1 MTSDS
6 YLFDEPRLF
15 TVGAVGEPGSRVFF
29 LQAHEEGTTVSVKCE
44 KQQAEALAEHLDG
57 VLADLPAVDPSE
69 PPPLVEPLP
78 PLSLEWVAGTMS
90 IGWNP
95 ATERVVLDVEE
106 LVTADEVGDEEPAH
120 LRLQLTP
127 SQVAAYVEHAR
138 SLAEAG
144 RPPCR
149 LCGQPIDPSGHACPR
164 LN

>member
-1 MTSDS
+1 VTSDS
-6 YLFDEPRLF
+6 YLFDDPRLF
-15 TVGAVGEPGSRVFF
+15 TVGALGEPGSRVFF

-44 KQQAEALAEHLDG
+44 KQQAEALAEYLEG

-90 IGWNP
+90 IGWNE

-106 LVTADEVGDEEPAH
+106 LVDDEDAMEDPAH

-127 SQVAAYVEHAR
+127 SQAAGYVEQAR
-138 SLAEAG
+138 SLASAG
-144 RPPCR
+144 RPACR
-149 LCGQPIDPSGHACPR
+149 LCGQPIDPAGHACPR

>member
-6 YLFDEPRLF
+6 YLFDDPRLF

-44 KQQAEALAEHLDG
+44 KQQAEALAEHLEG
-57 VLADLPAVDPSE
+57 VLADLPAVDPAE
-69 PPPLVEPLP
+69 PPPLIEPLP

-95 ATERVVLDVEE
+95 AAARVVLDVEE
-106 LVTADEVGDEEPAH
+106 LVDPEEPEEDPAH

-127 SQVAAYVEHAR
+127 SQVAAYVEQAR

-144 RPPCR
+144 RPTCR
-149 LCGQPIDPSGHACPR
+149 LCGQPIDPVGHACPK

>member
-15 TVGAVGEPGSRVFF
+15 TVGALGEPGSRVFF
-29 LQAHEEGTTVSVKCE
+29 LQAHEEGTTVSGKCE
-44 KQQAEALAEHLDG
+44 KQQAEALAEHLEG

-90 IGWNP
+90 IGWNE

-106 LVTADEVGDEEPAH
+106 LVDDESAMEDPAH

-127 SQVAAYVEHAR
+127 SQVAGYVEQAR
-138 SLAEAG
+138 SLASAG
-144 RPPCR
+144 RPACR